1 MDTRIGRRGRLPGP
15 RHPLI
20 AMKIY
25 RELADWWPMLSAP
38 DDYREE
44 AEFFQQ
50 LIEEAGGGSTRTI
63 LELGSGGG
71 NNASHLKH
79 RYTMTLV
86 DPSPEM
92 LAASRALNRECAHF
106 QGDMRSVRLGR
117 QFDAVFIHDAIMYMT
132 TESDLGL
139 AIETAYSHCRA
150 GGVALFVPDYTRE
163 TFAERTDQGGEDR
176 DGLGLRYLEWTYDP
190 EPYDTTYVSD
200 FAIILREANGAT
212 RVVHDRH
219 VQGLFSRVQW
229 QELIRRTGFDQRL
242 VRDPWSRVVFVANRA
257 T

>member
-1 MDTRIGRRGRLPGP
+1 
-15 RHPLI
+15 
-20 AMKIY
+20 MKIY

-50 LIEEAGGGSTRTI
+50 LIEEADGGSTRTL

-86 DPSPEM
+86 DPLPEM
-92 LAASRALNRECAHF
+92 LAVSRALNPECTHF

-139 AIETAYSHCRA
+139 AIESAYSHCRA
-150 GGVALFVPDYTRE
+150 GGVALFVPDCTRE
-163 TFAERTDQGGEDR
+163 TFEERTDQGGRDR
-176 DGLGLRYLEWTYDP
+176 D
-190 EPYDTTYVSD
+190 
-200 FAIILREANGAT
+200 
-212 RVVHDRH
+212 
-219 VQGLFSRVQW
+219 
-229 QELIRRTGFDQRL
+229 
-242 VRDPWSRVVFVANRA
+242 
-257 T
+257 